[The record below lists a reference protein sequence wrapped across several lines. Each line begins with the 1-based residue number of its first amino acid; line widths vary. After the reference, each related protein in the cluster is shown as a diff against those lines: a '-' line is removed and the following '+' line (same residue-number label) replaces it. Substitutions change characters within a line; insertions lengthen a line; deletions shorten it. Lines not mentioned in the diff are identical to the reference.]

1 MSRTPPPPPTT
12 PPGGEVAKTRI
23 GRSRDSRTRE
33 NERCDESGAVGTPNG
48 EMRLDTVI
56 LEEEEEERE
65 KHRCIR
71 NTTTTRTN
79 GGDTPCTAADN
90 TVAVFCYSGV

>member
-1 MSRTPPPPPTT
+1 MSRTPPPT
-12 PPGGEVAKTRI
+12 PPGGEVATRI
-23 GRSRDSRTRE
+23 GRRSRDSRTRE
-33 NERCDESGAVGTPNG
+33 NERCDESGAVGTPTG

-71 NTTTTRTN
+71 NTTTTTRTN